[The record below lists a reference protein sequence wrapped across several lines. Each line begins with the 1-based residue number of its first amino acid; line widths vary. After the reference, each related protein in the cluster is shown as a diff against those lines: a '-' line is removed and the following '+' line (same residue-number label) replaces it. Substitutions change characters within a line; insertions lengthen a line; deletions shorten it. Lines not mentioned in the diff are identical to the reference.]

1 MLIHAEKGL
10 RSFFPGRACLGPR
23 GCPDAKLELDNVG
36 FSFMRAQLTAGLDE
50 MGIQPQFPH
59 TKKQPSSTF
68 ISLLQSSLATLASS
82 KLPVTFGYRLGPSLT
97 APRILCPVSCSS
109 FWLWE
114 GCWMSSTEIVGA
126 WETTPLNSNPSSPQS
141 RQRNL
146 KLVI

>member
-97 APRILCPVSCSS
+97 APRIPLSCVMFLFLALGGVLDEQHGNSGCLGNNTPEFQPQLSS
-109 FWLWE
+109 VPAAE
-114 GCWMSSTEIVGA
+114 S
-126 WETTPLNSNPSSPQS
+126 
-141 RQRNL
+141 
-146 KLVI
+146 